1 MNVPCIF
8 PFKFSSVTEGIKTHY
23 NCIVDQNDDE
33 RRNWCSTK
41 VDDLGFHKS
50 GEGNWGYCKS
60 NCKGITNLKTK
71 NDTIRNRTHQLQ
83 PSTNLTSKKEDL
95 KSGKQNVLLK
105 KYSLYH
111 IIYHFDYL

>member
-1 MNVPCIF
+1 MMNCKISFGALTMLIVHVKYSYSRNCITNGGPSPYVPCIF

-71 NDTIRNRTHQLQ
+71 N
-83 PSTNLTSKKEDL
+83 
-95 KSGKQNVLLK
+95 G
-105 KYSLYH
+105 
-111 IIYHFDYL
+111 IYFEWYVRP